1 MATYALTVLTNAL
14 GLGVINKATV
24 VVERK
29 RTTVT
34 DIYPT
39 SSLYTKKA
47 TTNVSGVAVIQLE
60 ADDGTVFHEVKIFD
74 TTGILVYKNTI
85 QMPPQAADIEDLPL
99 NDIITESAQQ
109 AVQAKEDTERLK
121 QDVTQLKADTLTL
134 KNAAQASEA
143 NASNS
148 ASAANTSQTN
158 ASNSATNAAASAT
171 TASNAQTAA
180 ELARDAA
187 NATGKVYASTAA
199 GISATTSGQYFNV
212 VSAGTNDYVD
222 LYLNGSGTAVYQKT
236 YPANG
241 QVQQNTVD
249 VTTLKNFK
257 ASLEASCLITDTP
270 KNLYNPSVK
279 QVGKYVK
286 TNGYID
292 VASGWACTDYIPVVA
307 GQQYTISANATKR
320 EGVAFYATNLTTT
333 PVGSY
338 VTGGS
343 LPLTVTAP
351 VGANYMVVN
360 VQSSSIAEPSQIQIE
375 AGSSATAFEAWRL
388 PAPKVPRDGLTAAV
402 KAELDA
408 LAGGIATAN
417 ATKEYETI
425 ITSKNLFNTATVRAG
440 YYLNSST
447 GAVNGATGWG
457 MSAFIPVTAGQQYT
471 ISGTRGRSGLAFFTS
486 ASDGALIAGSYN
498 GSTTLPLTV
507 TAPVTAT
514 HMVINLYSAA
524 SPTYSQIQVEAG
536 ATATD
541 YTSEYGSK
549 KLLQKPKI
557 TPEIRE
563 MFDGAQLVL
572 DNTSV
577 TASYIQTK
585 LSGSTSDILKVFI
598 KPFLTRNLSTS
609 EVFNFSEEK
618 LNDVRFKDSGD
629 DIAPYRVFTGTIGA
643 NHGYGK
649 TKCTVTGHTKSSV
662 DIGSVWTDGTNQWV
676 IVDVATGFIYVA
688 GRTTAN
694 NLTTGTLTHVSG
706 ATNTASFSPSAFV
719 AEQWYPVIKN
729 RRLTCSVDNQ
739 QLATL
744 NGTFYYNDNA
754 TFNES
759 YEIMNRSSIVEWL
772 ITQVGLSPTP
782 AQYNGTSDLSVS
794 MSYVF
799 DVDGNCTIY
808 QDFLVLNN
816 VTNFQDI
823 MFLQAIKFSSGVS
836 GAVRYYIPKSL
847 TFTHESVSYDFTT
860 LRDMTGFSVSTR
872 INMTSSRCEAT
883 GQLCDRLLMMNDTV
897 GGAFGFLPIQSADPS
912 VRRTN
917 ASNKALQ
924 ISEAAKLYMSCI
936 DGLKTSLTAGDYFSA
951 VAYRCFYKRSSART
965 SCYAVRHT
973 LGTYLYMDWH
983 SATTDRVPVPVDLVG
998 KAFTV
1003 VEKSSNVNVLSG
1015 SNLTNS
1021 LVVQV
1026 TASASYGYL
1035 IIKVS

>member
-1 MATYALTVLTNAL
+1 LDATAALT
-14 GLGVINKATV
+14 
-24 VVERK
+24 
-29 RTTVT
+29 
-34 DIYPT
+34 
-39 SSLYTKKA
+39 
-47 TTNVSGVAVIQLE
+47 
-60 ADDGTVFHEVKIFD
+60 
-74 TTGILVYKNTI
+74 
-85 QMPPQAADIEDLPL
+85 AADR
-99 NDIITESAQQ
+99 
-109 AVQAKEDTERLK
+109 VQTGLDRVQTGLDRVQTGL
-121 QDVTQLKADTLTL
+121 DVI
-134 KNAAQASEA
+134 ASEA
-143 NASNS
+143 
-148 ASAANTSQTN
+148 
-158 ASNSATNAAASAT
+158 
-171 TASNAQTAA
+171 
-180 ELARDAA
+180 ARDAA
-187 NATGKVYASTAA
+187 IATGKIYATTAA
-199 GISATTSGQYFNV
+199 GIAATTSGQYFNV
-212 VSAGTNDYVD
+212 VASGTNDYVD
-222 LYLNGSGTAVYQKT
+222 LYLNSAGSAVYKKT
-236 YPANG
+236 YPASN
-241 QVQQNTVD
+241 QVAQNTTD
-249 VTTLKNFK
+249 ITSLKDSRT
-257 ASLEASCLITDTP
+257 ALESSALEIDNP
-270 KNLYNPSVK
+270 RNKYNPSAK

-286 TNGYID
+286 TNGFID

-338 VTGGS
+338 VAGGS

-417 ATKEYETI
+417 ATKEYETVV
-425 ITSKNLFNTATVRAG
+425 TSKNLFNTATVRAG
-440 YYLNSST
+440 YYLNSVT

-486 ASDGALIAGSYN
+486 ASDGALIVGSYN

-563 MFDGAQLVL
+563 MFDGAKLVL
-572 DNTSV
+572 DNTS
-577 TASYIQTK
+577 TTPSYIQTK
-585 LSGSTSDILKVFI
+585 LSGSTSDVLKVFI

-649 TKCTVTGHTKSSV
+649 TKCTVTGHTKTSA

-676 IVDVATGFIYVA
+676 IVDVVTGFIYVA

-706 ATNTASFSPSAFV
+706 ATNTTSFSPSAFV
-719 AEQWYPVIKN
+719 SEQWYPVIKN

-744 NGTFYYNDNA
+744 NGTFYYSDNV

-782 AQYNGTSDLSVS
+782 AQYDGTSDLSVS

-808 QDFLVLNN
+808 QDFLALNN

-823 MFLQAIKFSSGVS
+823 MFLQAIKFTAGVS

-847 TFTHESVSYDFTT
+847 TFTHESVTYDFST

-872 INMTSSRCEAT
+872 INMTSARCEAT
-883 GQLCDRLLMMNDTV
+883 GQLCDRMLMMDDSV
-897 GGAFGFLPIQSADPS
+897 VGAFGFLPIQSADQS

-917 ASNKALQ
+917 ASNKAMQ

-936 DGLKTSLTAGDYFSA
+936 DGLKTTLTAGDYFSA
-951 VAYRCFYKRSSART
+951 VAYRNFFKRTSART
-965 SCYAVRHT
+965 SCYAVRHPS
-973 LGTYLYMDWH
+973 GTYLYMDWH
-983 SATTDRVPVPVDLVG
+983 SATTDRVPVPTDMIG
-998 KAFTV
+998 KSFAV
-1003 VEKSSNVNVLSG
+1003 VEKSANVNILSG
-1015 SNLTNS
+1015 TALTNT

-1026 TASASYGYL
+1026 TSAASYGYL
-1035 IIKVS
+1035 IIKSN

>member
-1 MATYALTVLTNAL
+1 MF
-14 GLGVINKATV
+14 
-24 VVERK
+24 
-29 RTTVT
+29 
-34 DIYPT
+34 
-39 SSLYTKKA
+39 
-47 TTNVSGVAVIQLE
+47 E
-60 ADDGTVFHEVKIFD
+60 AF
-74 TTGILVYKNTI
+74 
-85 QMPPQAADIEDLPL
+85 EDLIMNEVVSVGIPSL
-99 NDIITESAQQ
+99 FG
-109 AVQAKEDTERLK
+109 
-121 QDVTQLKADTLTL
+121 LTDAANSV
-134 KNAAQASEA
+134 NAALISANNAAS
-143 NASNS
+143 
-148 ASAANTSQTN
+148 
-158 ASNSATNAAASAT
+158 SATN
-171 TASNAQTAA
+171 ASNAQTAA

-187 NATGKVYASTAA
+187 NATGKVYATTSA
-199 GISATTSGQYFNV
+199 GIAATTSGQFFNV
-212 VSAGTNDYVD
+212 VSASANGYVD
-222 LYLNGSGTAVYQKT
+222 LYLNSSGTAVYQKT
-236 YPANG
+236 YPAG
-241 QVQQNTVD
+241 TQVQQNTVD

-257 ASLEASCLITDTP
+257 ASLEASCLTTDTP
-270 KNLYNPSVK
+270 KNLYNPSAK

-307 GQQYTISANATKR
+307 GQQYTISTNATKR

-338 VTGGS
+338 VSGSS

-375 AGSSATAFEAWRL
+375 SGSSATAFEAWRL
-388 PAPKVPRDGLTAAV
+388 SAPKVLRDGLTAAV
-402 KAELDA
+402 KAELDT
-408 LAGGIATAN
+408 LAGGVASAN

-425 ITSKNLFNTATVRAG
+425 VTSKNLFNPATVRAG

-498 GSTTLPLTV
+498 GTSTLPLTV

-524 SPTYSQIQVEAG
+524 SPTYSQIQVELG

-563 MFDGAQLVL
+563 MFDGAKLVL

-629 DIAPYRVFTGTIGA
+629 DVAPYRVFTGTIGA

-649 TKCTVTGHTKSSV
+649 TKCTVTGHTKTSA

-694 NLTTGTLTHVSG
+694 NLTSGTLTHVSG

-719 AEQWYPVIKN
+719 YEQWYPVIKN

-744 NGTFYYNDNA
+744 NGTFYYNDNV

-759 YEIMNRSSIVEWL
+759 YEIMNKSSIVEWL
-772 ITQVGLSPTP
+772 ITQVGTSPTP
-782 AQYNGTSDLSVS
+782 AQYDGTSDLSVS

-808 QDFLVLNN
+808 QDFLALNN
-816 VTNFQDI
+816 IANFQDI
-823 MFLQAIKFSSGVS
+823 MFLQAIKFTAGVS
-836 GAVRYYIPKSL
+836 GAVRYYIPKAL

-860 LRDMTGFSVSTR
+860 LRDMTSFSVSTR
-872 INMTSSRCEAT
+872 INMTNSRCEAT
-883 GQLCDRLLMMNDTV
+883 GQLCDRMLMMNDTA
-897 GGAFGFLPIQSADPS
+897 GGAFGFLPIQSADQS

-924 ISEAAKLYMSCI
+924 ISESAKLYMSCI

-973 LGTYLYMDWH
+973 SGTYLYMDWH

-998 KAFTV
+998 KAFTI

-1035 IIKVS
+1035 IIKIS